1 MQALKTIQQNSGK
14 RQRGMTMMG
23 MLLVLIMLGFMAIV
37 AMKVVPMYMDF
48 YTVKSTIA
56 TVSKENV
63 AQMSTEEI
71 HRAIQKRFDIGY
83 INSIQAKDLKIRN
96 ERTGKV
102 LDLDYRDERELFYGL
117 YVLLKH
123 KEIIPLNAPS
133 K

>member
-1 MQALKTIQQNSGK
+1 MQTLKILKQK
-14 RQRGMTMMG
+14 LIRRQRGMTMMG
-23 MLLVLIMLGFMAIV
+23 VLLVLIMVGFMAIV
-37 AMKVVPMYMDF
+37 AMKVGPMYMDF
-48 YTVKSTIA
+48 YSVKSTIA

-63 AQMSTEEI
+63 AQMSTTDI
-71 HRAIQKRFDIGY
+71 QNAIQKRFDIGY

-96 ERTGKV
+96 ERQGKV

-123 KEIIPLNAPS
+123 KETIPLY